1 MKSGIT
7 KEIIAD
13 FIQNN
18 EIELSSTHRKLCL
31 PVINRMYKKMSFGI
45 KFPAISVEKNLICD
59 GHHRYIASILAN
71 FQRDRIPGNITSD
84 ITMVSWD
91 SVSFEEENWD
101 YSESLLFRLGLIETS
116 SLNKIAKLLVVLVPI
131 RRLKYS

>member
-45 KFPAISVEKNLICD
+45 KFPAISAEKNLICD

-71 FQRDRIPGNITSD
+71 FQLERIPGNITSAT
-84 ITMVSWD
+84 TMVSWD
-91 SVSFEEENWD
+91 SVSFEEEDWD
-101 YSESLLFRLGLIETS
+101 TPAKIYI
-116 SLNKIAKLLVVLVPI
+116 LNKQDADYNNIEIEEIIELL
-131 RRLKYS
+131 R